1 MQTKVQQWG
10 NSLALR
16 IPKPFAEE
24 TGMSRNSDVEISLV
38 NGSLVILPIEKPRL
52 VLEELL
58 EQVTEENLHSEVD
71 TGPAVGKEVW

>member
-1 MQTKVQQWG
+1 MMTKVQQWG

-24 TGMSRNSDVEISLV
+24 VGMSRNSDVEISLAD
-38 NGSLVILPIEKPRL
+38 GSLVVVPIEKPRL
-52 VLEELL
+52 VLHDLL

-71 TGPAVGKEVW
+71 TGPAVGREVW

>member
-38 NGSLVILPIEKPRL
+38 NGSLVVLPIEKPRL